1 MPGTPHRTPH
11 RTPRRAPERL
21 AQLPSRLLGI
31 TAMHA
36 DRLVTAG
43 LAAADAHKWDY
54 AVLVTLR
61 EYGPASQA
69 ELSDWSGIHRSDMV
83 AVLNTLT
90 AAGHV
95 ERAPDPDDRR
105 RNIISL
111 TPAGRR
117 RLARLDRVVTA
128 VQDRVL
134 APLDPA
140 ERAELVRLLG
150 ALSSHHGEPTA

>member
-1 MPGTPHRTPH
+1 MPGTPHRTPQ
-11 RTPRRAPERL
+11 RL
-21 AQLPSRLLGI
+21 AQLPSRLLGT
-31 TAMHA
+31 TALHA

-54 AVLVTLR
+54 AVLVTLQ

-95 ERAPDPDDRR
+95 ARTPDPDDRR

-117 RLARLDRVVTA
+117 RLARLDRLVA
-128 VQDRVL
+128 GIQDRVL
-134 APLDPA
+134 APLAPA

-150 ALSSHHGEPTA
+150 ALSAHHGEAM